1 MSRVRIAAAPKAP
14 PSRTWDVRFATRG
27 ELPRGWLGSCDHA
40 ARLILI
46 RRSLDADGRRA
57 TAIHE
62 ALHAALPDLDEDAI
76 QRAEE
81 AVCDVLAAL
90 DRLT

>member
-1 MSRVRIAAAPKAP
+1 MARVRLVAHPARPAV
-14 PSRTWDVRFATRG
+14 RTWDVRFARRG
-27 ELPRGWLGSCDHA
+27 ELPRGWLGCCDHE

-46 RRSLDADGRRA
+46 RRSLDGPERRA

-62 ALHAALPDLDEDAI
+62 ALHAALPDIGEEAI

-81 AVCDVLAAL
+81 AVVDVLAAL